1 MRYEFHPEALAEY
14 GHAARYYADCQ
25 EGLELRFM
33 AAVEHVIDQILAAP
47 SRTRLLAAP
56 PCRPLLMNG
65 QGWNS
70 IDLDVSRS
78 VVLVRCWMGYGIPIS
93 GPSNPISRFYSS

>member
-33 AAVEHVIDQILAAP
+33 AAVEHAIHQNLVNAAITGLGATERR
-47 SRTRLLAAP
+47 SFAHLP
-56 PCRPLLMNG
+56 P
-65 QGWNS
+65 
-70 IDLDVSRS
+70 
-78 VVLVRCWMGYGIPIS
+78 
-93 GPSNPISRFYSS
+93 GPQPPESSATATPEAG

>member
-33 AAVEHVIDQILAAP
+33 AAVEHAIDQILTAP
-47 SRTRLLAAP
+47 ERWRMGIEDRPRPRLSRVLR
-56 PCRPLLMNG
+56 
-65 QGWNS
+65 Q
-70 IDLDVSRS
+70 SR
-78 VVLVRCWMGYGIPIS
+78 
-93 GPSNPISRFYSS
+93 

>member
-33 AAVEHVIDQILAAP
+33 AAVEHAIDQILAAP
-47 SRTRLLAAP
+47 SDGVSWKKIFGA
-56 PCRPLLMNG
+56 
-65 QGWNS
+65 
-70 IDLDVSRS
+70 VSRAS
-78 VVLVRCWMGYGIPIS
+78 FLTLFSTP
-93 GPSNPISRFYSS
+93 